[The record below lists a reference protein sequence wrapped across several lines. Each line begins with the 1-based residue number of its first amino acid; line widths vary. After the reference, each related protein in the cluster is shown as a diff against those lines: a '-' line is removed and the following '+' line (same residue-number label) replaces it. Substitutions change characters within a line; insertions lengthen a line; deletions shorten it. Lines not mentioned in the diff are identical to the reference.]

1 MSKQFPL
8 NTVAGRTALLI
19 SITAGIVTSSE
30 VEAAVFK
37 DNEPRP
43 RRRPVVVE
51 GMRFES
57 VTEAANWLKAARPDL
72 WRNSVAARER
82 DQHRITRNLISRIRN
97 WCNADNVEGYYWDV
111 I

>member
-8 NTVAGRTALLI
+8 TTVAGRTALLI
-19 SITAGIVTSSE
+19 SITAGIVTASE
-30 VEAAVFK
+30 VEAAVLK

-43 RRRPVVVE
+43 RRRPVCVE

-57 VTEAANWLKAARPDL
+57 VTEAAHWLKAARPDM
-72 WRNSVAARER
+72 WIHSSAARER
-82 DQHRITRNLISRIRN
+82 DQHRITRNLIARIRN

>member
-8 NTVAGRTALLI
+8 STVAGRTALLI
-19 SITAGIVTSSE
+19 SITAGITGPAE
-30 VEAAVFK
+30 VEAAVLK
-37 DNEPRP
+37 DNEKRP
-43 RRRPVVVE
+43 TRRPVCVE

-57 VTEAANWLKAARPDL
+57 VTEAAHWLKAARPDL
-72 WRNSVAARER
+72 WQNSVAARER

-111 I
+111 V